1 MALTWFKMSGGSA
14 QLILHIQPGAK
25 TTEIAGRHGDAL
37 KIRIAAAATEGKANA
52 VLRTFIARTLG
63 ISVRYVQI
71 QSGEKGR
78 RKILKIAPLDGEA
91 IQKLEQMGSG
101 HGESA

>member
-1 MALTWFKMSGGSA
+1 M
-14 QLILHIQPGAK
+14 
-25 TTEIAGRHGDAL
+25 HGDAL

-52 VLRTFIARTLG
+52 ALRTFFAKKLG
-63 ISVRYVQI
+63 VSVRHVQV
-71 QSGEKGR
+71 QSGEKSR